1 MRYVIVGIVRSNMQ
15 HNEPAYF
22 SMTEHVVQ

>member
-15 HNEPAYF
+15 HNGPAYF